1 MEKENKKVMKKK
13 LKQKTEETIGMPE
26 LKPGENV
33 ELTGMGEQFS
43 GQYHIEEVTHTISDS
58 GYSETFN
65 KRKEKPVQE

>member
-26 LKPGENV
+26 LKPKEDI
-33 ELTGMGEQFS
+33 ELTGTGEKFS
-43 GQYHIEEVTHTISDS
+43 GQSHTEEVTHTISDS